1 MPQKAGPMYNNTA
14 FAQADLLKKIDLG
27 ADHSPIC
34 RRMLEFEIEQD
45 GEVRDVVL
53 NKQEVVIG
61 RRNENRKVGLDLSPD
76 DLVSRVHTR
85 VWVERGV
92 VMIEDLGS
100 SGGTLLNGTAISEA
114 TVLGPSD
121 EVVLGETHLT
131 VKATKP
137 ARRRSGA
144 PKGGPGKGRPRR
156 GRPRPKPTAKPGDQK
171 ENVVKVESPQPEAE
185 ASGNTIHVEISI
197 EGATKVQSFDR
208 DEILIGRKHH
218 ETDISLDLSADLQ
231 VSRTHARAWQTR
243 GICWVEDLGSTHG
256 TRVNGAP
263 INGACVVGQDDQ
275 VQIGSVILRFWT
287 EGGEKNKQ
295 AVKQQ
300 GVPVTEAG
308 EESAFQAMESYP
320 VYHSKEDHY
329 RYHAPGSRSRKDLE
343 EILLSRKSPM
353 GSIRSTH
360 ERALSEPFLRSD
372 DATALLKVMPDLPGQ
387 FDAQQ
392 DSITLAQWLVNQL
405 PDWLDGVQRAA
416 LFVIDPTH
424 GRIKV
429 MAHVPSLKP
438 ILSDTLAH
446 RALATRTAFA
456 WQQVGKKES
465 VRRLSMQAGLY
476 VPLMVGDEEV
486 GILCVEDTT
495 SNADFSEGQ
504 LSALILIGQ
513 LAAIHLQNRLWRE
526 AGS

>member
-1 MPQKAGPMYNNTA
+1 
-14 FAQADLLKKIDLG
+14 
-27 ADHSPIC
+27 
-34 RRMLEFEIEQD
+34 MLEFEIKQD
-45 GEVRDVVL
+45 GEARDVVL
-53 NKQEVVIG
+53 DQAEVVIG
-61 RRNENRKVGLDLSPD
+61 RPNENREVDLDLSPD
-76 DLVSRVHTR
+76 DLVSRVHAR
-85 VWVERGV
+85 VWVEEGTL
-92 VMIEDLGS
+92 MIEDLGS
-100 SGGTLLNGTAISEA
+100 SSGTLFNGSAITGATALE
-114 TVLGPSD
+114 PSD
-121 EVVLGETHLT
+121 EVILGETHLT
-131 VKATKP
+131 IRSTKP
-137 ARRRSGA
+137 ARRKSGP
-144 PKGGPGKGRPRR
+144 PKGASRER
-156 GRPRPKPTAKPGDQK
+156 RPRPKSPARPDKQKNINDRVEQTVQEPGAT
-171 ENVVKVESPQPEAE
+171 P
-185 ASGNTIHVEISI
+185 GNTIHVEISI
-197 EGATKVQSFDR
+197 EGSTEVQSFDR
-208 DEILIGRKHH
+208 DEILIGRKHS

-263 INGACVVGQDDQ
+263 INGACVVREDDQ

-287 EGGEKNKQ
+287 EAGVKSKQ

-308 EESAFQAMESYP
+308 DESAFQAMESYP

-372 DATALLKVMPDLPGQ
+372 DATALLKVMPYLPGQ

-405 PDWLDGVQRAA
+405 PDWLEGVKRAA

-456 WQQVGKKES
+456 WQQVSKKES

-504 LSALILIGQ
+504 LSTLILIGQ

>member
-1 MPQKAGPMYNNTA
+1 
-14 FAQADLLKKIDLG
+14 
-27 ADHSPIC
+27 
-34 RRMLEFEIEQD
+34 MLEFEIKQD
-45 GEVRDVVL
+45 GGARDVVL
-53 NKQEVVIG
+53 DQAEVVIG
-61 RRNENRKVGLDLSPD
+61 RRNENHEVDLDLSPD
-76 DLVSRVHTR
+76 DLVSRVHAR
-85 VWVERGV
+85 VWVEEGTL
-92 VMIEDLGS
+92 MIEDLGS
-100 SGGTLLNGTAISEA
+100 SSGTLFNGSAITGATALE
-114 TVLGPSD
+114 PSD
-121 EVVLGETHLT
+121 EVILGGTYLT
-131 VKATKP
+131 IRATKP
-137 ARRRSGA
+137 ARRRSGT
-144 PKGGPGKGRPRR
+144 PKGASGKRRPRR
-156 GRPRPKPTAKPGDQK
+156 GRPRPKPPARPDKQK
-171 ENVVKVESPQPEAE
+171 NINDKVEQTVPEPGA
-185 ASGNTIHVEISI
+185 APGNAIHVEISV
-197 EGATKVQSFDR
+197 EGSTEVQSFDR
-208 DEILIGRKHH
+208 DEILIGRKHS

-256 TRVNGAP
+256 TRVNGAS
-263 INGACVVGQDDQ
+263 INGACVVHPDDQ

-287 EGGEKNKQ
+287 EAGVKSKQ

-308 EESAFQAMESYP
+308 DESAFQAMESYP

-405 PDWLDGVQRAA
+405 PDWLEGVKRAT
-416 LFVIDPTH
+416 LFVIDPTR

-456 WQQVGKKES
+456 WQQVSKKES